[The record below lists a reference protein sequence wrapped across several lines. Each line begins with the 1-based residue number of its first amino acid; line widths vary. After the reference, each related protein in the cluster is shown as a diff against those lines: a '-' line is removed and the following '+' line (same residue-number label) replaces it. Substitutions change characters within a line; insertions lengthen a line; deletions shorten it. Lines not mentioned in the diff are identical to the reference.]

1 MYINIHKHTHTHTP
15 QLFTKNNLIK
25 INTQSL
31 RASLQLSSRK
41 SSPAVQEMQVQSLGQ
56 EDPLENKMAA
66 HFSILAWEIPWTEE
80 PSRLQSI
87 GWQSRTRLS
96 D

>member
-1 MYINIHKHTHTHTP
+1 MYINIHKHAHTHTHTHTP

-31 RASLQLSSRK
+31 RASLRLSSRK
-41 SSPAVQEMQVQSLGQ
+41 SSPAVQEMQVQPLDQ
-56 EDPLENKMAA
+56 EGPLENKMAA
-66 HFSILAWEIPWTEE
+66 HSSTLAWEIPWTEE

-87 GWQSRTRLS
+87 GW
-96 D
+96 